1 MLLLGQSW
9 RGRSPKGLTRHL
21 THGDVTE
28 GVGGTDSVIDAV
40 SGPEG

>member
-9 RGRSPKGLTRHL
+9 RGRSPKGLTCHL
-21 THGDVTE
+21 THGDVT
-28 GVGGTDSVIDAV
+28 GVGGADSVVDAV